1 MIIPGPSQQYYPS
14 DPLHEI
20 RCGNREAR
28 IKILIATGCHRPT
41 TYQEMLDKFGKDIVE
56 REEIINHN
64 CKDTDQNVYKGILP
78 SGGELWLNSL
88 VDWADLVISEG
99 LIEPHFLPAFRADGK
114 A

>member
-1 MIIPGPSQQYYPS
+1 
-14 DPLHEI
+14 
-20 RCGNREAR
+20 
-28 IKILIATGCHRPT
+28 
-41 TYQEMLDKFGKDIVE
+41 MLDKFGKDIVE

-99 LIEPHFLPAFRADGK
+99 LIEPHFLPAFGRTEKHNAGYCRTEYGIGES
-114 A
+114 